1 VEDAIQDRK
10 NSQAYTIVVMSCVLW
25 NMEVIK
31 RTKLKP
37 YKTTLT
43 NTVLYAAGA

>member
-10 NSQAYTIVVMSCVLW
+10 NSKVYTIVVMSCVLW

-31 RTKLKP
+31 RAKLKP
-37 YKTTLT
+37 YKTIT
-43 NTVLYAAGA
+43 NTILYAAGA